1 MAAVNRIR
9 GAFAACVVVGAA
21 ACAPAVSVK
30 TVENPAGWRQT
41 KWGMTVE
48 QAAAA
53 LRPKA
58 EAISAAD
65 SQLEKWRLADGALL
79 TRLWIPDYALASRHF
94 EVKLAFAGDNGL
106 QTVVISPRDA
116 SGFGPL
122 DEREAIFSDL
132 ERELRNE
139 YGTPSL
145 RENNPERLD
154 VTWRLSHTDVALHL
168 IRFAK
173 TRVGMVALVY
183 SPTGW
188 DERWHREH
196 GAASR
201 H

>member
-1 MAAVNRIR
+1 
-9 GAFAACVVVGAA
+9 
-21 ACAPAVSVK
+21 
-30 TVENPAGWRQT
+30 
-41 KWGMTVE
+41 MTVE

-53 LRPKA
+53 LRPKP

-65 SQLEKWRLADGALL
+65 ARLTQWRLGDGTLL
-79 TRLWIPDYALASRHF
+79 TRLWIPDYELASRHF
-94 EVKLAFAGDNGL
+94 EVKVAFAEDSGL
-106 QTVVISPRDA
+106 QMVVISPRDA

-122 DEREAIFSDL
+122 DTREAIFIDL

-139 YGTPSL
+139 YGAPSL
-145 RENNPERLD
+145 QVNNAERHD

-173 TRVGMVALVY
+173 TQTGMLALVY
-183 SPTGW
+183 EPAGW